1 MNVLFWHIKLY
12 ICRKEPQARNQETL
26 IQAQALPLTSLDTG
40 VDLDSKFLG
49 CPISAV
55 AEMFSSYQKW
65 GGMILCH
72 LSSQIFLPYSQLF
85 SYLIHGLNKTKVT

>member
-55 AEMFSSYQKW
+55 A
-65 GGMILCH
+65 
-72 LSSQIFLPYSQLF
+72 
-85 SYLIHGLNKTKVT
+85 